1 MALERGACWHGIKLD
16 KAVVELSES
25 FLDVLSVGLSVN
37 SMLDIDAVGRL
48 AEGMSRN
55 SLLLKRL
62 LNIRLANIEL

>member
-1 MALERGACWHGIKLD
+1 MD

-62 LNIRLANIEL
+62 LNIRLTNIEL

>member
-1 MALERGACWHGIKLD
+1 LD

-37 SMLDIDAVGRL
+37 CMLDIDAVGRL